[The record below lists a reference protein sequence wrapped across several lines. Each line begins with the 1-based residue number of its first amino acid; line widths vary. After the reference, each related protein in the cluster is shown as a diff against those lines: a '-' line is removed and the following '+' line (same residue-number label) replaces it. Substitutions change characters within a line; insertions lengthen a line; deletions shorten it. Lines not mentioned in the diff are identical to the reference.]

1 MGERSSVL
9 SVEDGGEPGEAAGH
23 PVVDDGGEAALGGAR
38 AHYAHHHPPGHPLAG
53 LHGHHERAPTI
64 PGTGAAASIT
74 PASAH
79 LNDQA

>member
-9 SVEDGGEPGEAAGH
+9 GVEDGWEPGEAAGD
-23 PVVDDGGEAALGGAR
+23 PVVDDGGEAALGGAG
-38 AHYAHHHPPGHPLAG
+38 AHYAHHHPAGHPRAG
-53 LHGHHERAPTI
+53 LHGHHQRAPTV
-64 PGTGAAASIT
+64 PRTGAAASIT